1 MSINM
6 FDKSQS
12 AYVKNRDSFEGLYW
26 PFLAVI
32 NYMDNTI
39 EDLIDIYR
47 SRINDYQSR
56 GMKVFASSSFQS
68 HSIPMLKILSEIDRK
83 IPVYFLN
90 TGFHF
95 AESIEYK
102 KQITDWLGLNVI
114 DLGSPIT
121 KVQQITSS
129 GELMF
134 TSDPDNCCY
143 MNKTLPMEPVLA
155 GHDVWITGVRKDQN
169 ANRQNLGYE
178 AKGKYGI
185 TRFHPM
191 LEWSNEMIS
200 EYMERE
206 QIPPHPLEAKGY
218 YSIGCE
224 PCTQKPVG
232 MMAGQRGG
240 RWEGMKKTE
249 CGLHTELIE
258 Q

>member
-1 MSINM
+1 MST
-6 FDKSQS
+6 
-12 AYVKNRDSFEGLYW
+12 
-26 PFLAVI
+26 
-32 NYMDNTI
+32 TI
-39 EDLIDIYR
+39 ETLVARYT
-47 SRINDYQSR
+47 DYIQSYQER
-56 GMKVFASSSFQS
+56 GLKLFASSSFQS
-68 HSIPMLKILSEIDRK
+68 HSIPMLKILSKIDSN
-83 IPVYFLN
+83 IPVYFLH

-95 AESIEYK
+95 AETLQYK
-102 KQITDWLGLNVI
+102 KQITDWLGLTVI

-121 KVQQITSS
+121 KAQQITAS

-169 ANRQNLGYE
+169 ANRQHLGYE

-191 LEWSNEMIS
+191 LDWTNDLIS

-206 QIPPHPLEAKGY
+206 QIPPHPLEAQGY

-224 PCTQKPVG
+224 PCTQKPRGVL
-232 MMAGQRGG
+232 ASDRGG
-240 RWEGMKKTE
+240 RWGGMKKTE